1 VSKDPG
7 LVSVIVYC
15 DGRVAP
21 LSRTLESLARQTLA
35 EFAVLLVGMSPSQQE
50 LRRIAPALVATN
62 VREVSLR
69 PFPGDVSTVT
79 RNEVVGAARGRFVIE
94 LSGGDWIEPTAI
106 EEAAWA
112 LETTPDAG
120 LVAIREPEASRKR
133 RGFGPVGLVGLA
145 SRCLE
150 PGEYM
155 LRTAA
160 WREVGGFDAGAP
172 AGAADQ
178 DLVIRMVRRGWKA
191 QMIPEA
197 LTHLHEA
204 TPPGVAADEVANHA
218 AAQRWL
224 HSRHRRFYAR
234 ATVARLRGNAKQRL
248 RRRAPFLFLFV
259 RRVVESGLR
268 LLPRQFRSPLRRRLN
283 LSARPEMWA
292 YEPPRLDLPS
302 APHLRPM
309 VSVAAK
315 PGQARRTQLLVVH
328 QHLRVGG
335 AQTAVF
341 NLLTRIDPDLFD
353 VHLIATD
360 REPLGR
366 PIDPLLRTLA
376 EQTDSLYRLPSFLE
390 KDHFLSFLIDF
401 IHSRRIDV
409 VLVSLSVFTYQ
420 ALPQLRAACPDT
432 AFLDLLHAEA
442 PYAPM
447 DHIRLARRYRQFL
460 DRRVVTTETLRS
472 AQITQYGE
480 TADRV
485 VVIPNGIDTAI
496 AFNPAGCTRGAFRRE
511 LGLDGEVAIVL
522 FFGRMSS
529 EKQPMHVVRVAE
541 LLRERSD
548 IAIVLVG
555 DGPEAAA
562 VKKAISVGGLTNTYL
577 SPTRD
582 DIRIALADADLVM
595 FPSKREG
602 LPMAGIESMSMG
614 KPVVAAK
621 VPGWLD
627 LVSDG
632 VDGFL
637 VDNGDYAGYANA
649 ITRLVGD
656 PALYQRVSR
665 AGREKAT
672 RMYDLSDN
680 VRAWERLLAD
690 SAGRSRDPST

>member
-1 VSKDPG
+1 
-7 LVSVIVYC
+7 
-15 DGRVAP
+15 
-21 LSRTLESLARQTLA
+21 
-35 EFAVLLVGMSPSQQE
+35 
-50 LRRIAPALVATN
+50 
-62 VREVSLR
+62 
-69 PFPGDVSTVT
+69 
-79 RNEVVGAARGRFVIE
+79 
-94 LSGGDWIEPTAI
+94 
-106 EEAAWA
+106 
-112 LETTPDAG
+112 
-120 LVAIREPEASRKR
+120 
-133 RGFGPVGLVGLA
+133 
-145 SRCLE
+145 
-150 PGEYM
+150 
-155 LRTAA
+155 
-160 WREVGGFDAGAP
+160 
-172 AGAADQ
+172 
-178 DLVIRMVRRGWKA
+178 
-191 QMIPEA
+191 
-197 LTHLHEA
+197 
-204 TPPGVAADEVANHA
+204 
-218 AAQRWL
+218 
-224 HSRHRRFYAR
+224 
-234 ATVARLRGNAKQRL
+234 
-248 RRRAPFLFLFV
+248 
-259 RRVVESGLR
+259 
-268 LLPRQFRSPLRRRLN
+268 
-283 LSARPEMWA
+283 
-292 YEPPRLDLPS
+292 
-302 APHLRPM
+302 M